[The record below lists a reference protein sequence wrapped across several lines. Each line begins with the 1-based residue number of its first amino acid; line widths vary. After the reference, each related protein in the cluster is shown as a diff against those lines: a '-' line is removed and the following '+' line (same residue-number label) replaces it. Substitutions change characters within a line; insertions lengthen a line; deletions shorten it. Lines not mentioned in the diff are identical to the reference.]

1 MVVTASYGI
10 GSNATLTTAEVAGYS
25 VNPSVLIDG
34 TTKVVIS
41 YSEMGET
48 RTAEIPV
55 TVTHKLASIA
65 VTTNPTKVTYEY
77 GDTLSTTGM
86 VITATY
92 SDNTTAAVTGSV
104 SPTALNTV
112 GTQTITVT
120 YTENGVTKTT
130 TFTVTVNRKSV
141 IQPTWKTNLSYTGSS
156 QSVNTADKWNNF
168 DTNAM
173 SIGGTTSGTNA
184 GTYTATF
191 TLGSNYRW
199 ADGTTA
205 ALNVDWVINKV
216 APTFSLDKT
225 TVAIN
230 AGAKTQTVTITTNS
244 DGTISY
250 SPTSVTGLTISRS
263 GKVITITGDGSTKVA
278 STTIT
283 VSIAAGT
290 NWTAPANKTFTVSAA
305 YWEWGSETATSGDV
319 GNATWWQGLQVWVKT
334 ASDTDLA
341 TCVGKTKYVT
351 LSSAVRSVTG
361 HLVRC
366 IGYNRDGN
374 KTLTFQTDTCFLE
387 ATEANNYFCTSS
399 EYSTFGS
406 KALWTDG
413 TNDSQAR
420 RQCKAYYNAFPGKA
434 YIKPVQKRYLST
446 QSNNVHNTACD
457 KTYEETVF
465 LPSENEMGWKGTG
478 SASGSVG
485 YGSANNEVCTAN
497 SGVEPYQYYTDNA
510 KRVKKAQGTHS
521 QNGNNWYYWERSR
534 YYYTN
539 TPTYVCI
546 VSTDGAAN
554 YTNYNGNGGLAPAF
568 VIG

>member
-305 YWEWGSETATSGDV
+305 YWEWGSETAVGDAAWWA
-319 GNATWWQGLQVWVKT
+319 GLKAWAAT
-334 ASDTDLA
+334 A
-341 TCVGKTKYVT
+341 TTTERTNCVGKKKKVQLTT
-351 LSSAVRSVTG
+351 SVRGWNNGAQVSMI
-361 HLVRC
+361 C
-366 IGYNRDGN
+366 IGADRDGTGTLAFQTEGCSPAQDAFSGSDALWASSTAKTECETFATNCSASASIKQVVKLTSTVQNGN
-374 KTLTFQTDTCFLE
+374 KTNSADGKTTCKGWLPSDCE
-387 ATEANNYFCTSS
+387 MGHTSS
-399 EYSTFGS
+399 TGYASSYSE
-406 KALWTDG
+406 WTEG
-413 TNDSQAR
+413 GAGQR
-420 RQCKAYYNAFPGKA
+420 YQYYNSNAKH
-434 YIKPVQKRYLST
+434 IKY
-446 QSNNVHNTACD
+446 C
-457 KTYEETVF
+457 
-465 LPSENEMGWKGTG
+465 
-478 SASGSVG
+478 
-485 YGSANNEVCTAN
+485 CTAN
-497 SGVEPYQYYTDNA
+497 
-510 KRVKKAQGTHS
+510 
-521 QNGNNWYYWERSR
+521 GNITTSTGWYWERSR
-534 YYYTN
+534 FYSHAFNVCVTGSDGRPSYYY
-539 TPTYVCI
+539 YY
-546 VSTDGAAN
+546 STVGR
-554 YTNYNGNGGLAPAF
+554 LAPAF